1 MNSLCFSSAI
11 WSPWRRCGVVA
22 LLLLLAVAGCAQ
34 RAPEPVVPI
43 SQSTWQQVDADIGA
57 ASLAATSQARTYAE
71 GAMEHWM
78 DLVYQRTD
86 SKFIPWFSSY
96 WTQQWLS
103 MKVAWYKMGSH
114 GDLDPTVD
122 RLADYLQEEYHQ
134 QVLVPV
140 AKELDPDAIMETA
153 ARRYIGALT
162 EALEAISQRHGVP
175 QKAFDEHLTGIP
187 AISLGPPSS
196 RDASLYDVVRAKDVG
211 QLPAFAALMQEIRRA
226 AGKAGAGTK
235 VSGVSPVA
243 QRTSAKLV
251 NELRNRSIAGVVA
264 SAAGKVAGSIISVA
278 FTLFSLNS
286 NDLDR
291 PEVETQ
297 LRKEIN
303 AAFDEQ
309 WLALMHDPQGG
320 VMAGVD
326 YLGGRVQ
333 QSLTGQLPELP
344 QPAEEMEEV
353 DSEVKSF
360 GAAPAP
366 PIDASGG
373 IRVLRQGQGSAP

>member
-11 WSPWRRCGVVA
+11 GSPWRRGGVL
-22 LLLLLAVAGCAQ
+22 LLLLLALAGCSH
-34 RAPEPVVPI
+34 RPPEPVGPV
-43 SQSTWQQVDADIGA
+43 SAATWQQVDADIGA
-57 ASLAATSQARTYAE
+57 ASLNATSQARAYAE

-86 SKFIPWFSSY
+86 SKFLPWFSSY

-103 MKVAWYKMGSH
+103 MKVAWYKMGSQ
-114 GDLDPTVD
+114 GNLDPTVD
-122 RLADYLQEEYHQ
+122 RLAAYLQEEYHQ

-140 AKELDPDAIMETA
+140 ARELDPDSIMETA
-153 ARRYIGALT
+153 ARRYVGALV
-162 EALEAISQRHGVP
+162 EALDAIPQRRGVP
-175 QKAFDEHLTGIP
+175 RKAFDEHLMGIP

-211 QLPAFAALMQEIRRA
+211 KLPAFAALMQEIRKA

-251 NELRNRSIAGVVA
+251 NDLRNRSIAGVLA

-278 FTLFSLNS
+278 FTLFSFSS
-286 NDLDR
+286 NDHDR
-291 PEVETQ
+291 PAVETQ

-303 AAFDEQ
+303 EAFDEQ
-309 WLALMHDPQGG
+309 WLVLMHDPQGG
-320 VMAGVD
+320 VMAGAD

-333 QSLTGQLPELP
+333 QSLTGRLSQPTQDVEEPEDV
-344 QPAEEMEEV
+344 QSYGAE
-353 DSEVKSF
+353 
-360 GAAPAP
+360 PPP

-373 IRVLRQGQGSAP
+373 FRVLRQGQGYAP

>member
-11 WSPWRRCGVVA
+11 RTPWRRWGVVA
-22 LLLLLAVAGCAQ
+22 LFLLALGGCSH
-34 RAPEPVVPI
+34 RPPEPVGPV
-43 SQSTWQQVDADIGA
+43 SEATWRHVDADIGA
-57 ASLAATSQARTYAE
+57 ASLNATSQARAYAE

-78 DLVYQRTD
+78 DLVYARTD

-103 MKVAWYKMGSH
+103 MKVAWYKMGSN

-122 RLADYLQEEYHQ
+122 RLAAYLQDEYHQ

-140 AKELDPDAIMETA
+140 ARELDPDSIMETA
-153 ARRYIGALT
+153 AKRYVGALV
-162 EALEAISQRHGVP
+162 EALKAIPQRRGLP
-175 QKAFDEHLTGIP
+175 QQAFDEHLKGIP

-196 RDASLYDVVRAKDVG
+196 RDASLYDVVRVQDVG
-211 QLPAFAALMQEIRRA
+211 ELPAFAALMQEIRKA
-226 AGKAGAGTK
+226 SGKAGAGTK

-251 NELRNRSIAGVVA
+251 NDLRNRSIAGVVA

-278 FTLFSLNS
+278 FTLFSLSS
-286 NDLDR
+286 NDHDR

-309 WLALMHDPQGG
+309 WLALMHDREGG

-333 QSLTGQLPELP
+333 QSLIGQLA
-344 QPAEEMEEV
+344 QPVEEEE
-353 DSEVKSF
+353 DTQEVQSF
-360 GAAPAP
+360 GAAPPP
-366 PIDASGG
+366 PIDANGG
-373 IRVLRQGQGSAP
+373 FRVLRQGQGAAP